1 VQTRVAL
8 MLNHE
13 VTSRASK
20 LVLARTSSNQKLPR
34 APENI
39 ELNGFPRSLEM
50 PRLINNYDGGGHGGY
65 S

>member
-1 VQTRVAL
+1 

-13 VTSRASK
+13 VTSRASE
-20 LVLARTSSNQKLPR
+20 LALARTSLNQKLPY
-34 APENI
+34 ASENI

-50 PRLINNYDGGGHGGY
+50 PGLINNYDEGGHSGY